1 MDFLSLIYQNLSNR
15 EKAIILWIIL
25 ILIYTQY
32 TDRYFYKTIL
42 GILKIVF
49 WSKISIYI
57 CILGIISILVFGKLI
72 DFKIIDYSFIKD
84 FIYWFFGV
92 ALYMFFSLSKASNN
106 FFLDEIKKLIK
117 LEIFIQIL
125 INLVS
130 FNVMLEF
137 MIIPVIF
144 VFSVGPIFIKN
155 QDSIEKQQQVI
166 VLYNV
171 IISIIV
177 ISLLMNNVKHIFEN
191 YKLLFNLHTLQSIYV
206 PILLTVCVIPYLYTV
221 ALIINYETIFKIL
234 KMWSKDFTLKDRV
247 EIIKFNN
254 INLKKIYNF
263 WENFDKVQYWNS
275 KSMKEYIL
283 RIKK

>member
-1 MDFLSLIYQNLSNR
+1 
-15 EKAIILWIIL
+15 
-25 ILIYTQY
+25 
-32 TDRYFYKTIL
+32 
-42 GILKIVF
+42 
-49 WSKISIYI
+49 
-57 CILGIISILVFGKLI
+57 
-72 DFKIIDYSFIKD
+72 
-84 FIYWFFGV
+84 
-92 ALYMFFSLSKASNN
+92 
-106 FFLDEIKKLIK
+106 
-117 LEIFIQIL
+117 
-125 INLVS
+125 
-130 FNVMLEF
+130 

-177 ISLLMNNVKHIFEN
+177 ISLLMHNVKHIFEN

>member
-1 MDFLSLIYQNLSNR
+1 MH
-15 EKAIILWIIL
+15 
-25 ILIYTQY
+25 
-32 TDRYFYKTIL
+32 
-42 GILKIVF
+42 
-49 WSKISIYI
+49 
-57 CILGIISILVFGKLI
+57 
-72 DFKIIDYSFIKD
+72 
-84 FIYWFFGV
+84 
-92 ALYMFFSLSKASNN
+92 
-106 FFLDEIKKLIK
+106 
-117 LEIFIQIL
+117 
-125 INLVS
+125 
-130 FNVMLEF
+130 
-137 MIIPVIF
+137 
-144 VFSVGPIFIKN
+144 
-155 QDSIEKQQQVI
+155 
-166 VLYNV
+166 
-171 IISIIV
+171 
-177 ISLLMNNVKHIFEN
+177 NVKHIFEN

>member
-1 MDFLSLIYQNLSNR
+1 
-15 EKAIILWIIL
+15 
-25 ILIYTQY
+25 
-32 TDRYFYKTIL
+32 
-42 GILKIVF
+42 
-49 WSKISIYI
+49 
-57 CILGIISILVFGKLI
+57 
-72 DFKIIDYSFIKD
+72 
-84 FIYWFFGV
+84 
-92 ALYMFFSLSKASNN
+92 MFFSLNKASNK

-177 ISLLMNNVKHIFEN
+177 ISLLMHNVKHIFEN